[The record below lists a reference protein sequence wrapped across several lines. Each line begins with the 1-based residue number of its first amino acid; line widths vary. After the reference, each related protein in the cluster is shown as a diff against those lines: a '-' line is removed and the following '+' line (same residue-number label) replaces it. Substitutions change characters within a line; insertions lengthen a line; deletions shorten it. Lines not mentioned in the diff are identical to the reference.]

1 MQFRRLRVTDSRHSE
16 NVLAKN
22 CYLCR
27 GMPLPLSVPT
37 VLRRTLY
44 VVRTKID
51 RLKISIEYRRRPL
64 VRIVHFHVESKFN
77 DLLPHQFVETSSFTN
92 HSILQTTLHIAPDL
106 EHRVFHQLP
115 CFLWSESEG
124 MILLRTHFLTTSTSK
139 KKKKMLQRLSIKH
152 HQHHGVSVSKQIIQL
167 SYGSQWGGDT
177 R

>member
-1 MQFRRLRVTDSRHSE
+1 MILDAKKKNSTRWTIVQIATNTRLQFRRLRVTDSRHSE

-64 VRIVHFHVESKFN
+64 VRIVHFHVEPKFN

-139 KKKKMLQRLSIKH
+139 KKKKCCKDCR
-152 HQHHGVSVSKQIIQL
+152 
-167 SYGSQWGGDT
+167 
-177 R
+177 